1 MVDEGKG
8 ARFSLLG
15 AAHRVAG
22 EGLVG
27 DRVLV
32 RHEAEHLRITS
43 LHYKALHRRQNL
55 LPSPEVGEGKLLEVV
70 EVHGLVVVEEL
81 HHPGKLLK
89 GWTSTTATK
98 PSQSFHNHG
107 EGTFTLLRHYAKR

>member
-8 ARFSLLG
+8 ARFALLG
-15 AAHRVAG
+15 PAHRVAG

-32 RHEAEHLRITS
+32 RHKAEHLRITS
-43 LHYKALHRRQNL
+43 LHYKALHRRQHL

-81 HHPGKLLK
+81 HHPGELLQV
-89 GWTSTTATK
+89 WTRAATK
-98 PSQSFHNHG
+98 PSAEFSQS
-107 EGTFTLLRHYAKR
+107 

>member
-8 ARFSLLG
+8 ARFALLG

-27 DRVLV
+27 DRLLV

-43 LHYKALHRRQNL
+43 LHYNALHRRQHL

-81 HHPGKLLK
+81 HHPGELLQV
-89 GWTSTTATK
+89 WTSTTATK
-98 PSQSFHNHG
+98 PSAEFSQSW
-107 EGTFTLLRHYAKR
+107 RR